1 MKTIKKHDLKPVLN
15 VEDIQKFL
23 GIGRRQSYE
32 LVNSGQFRV
41 VKIGQR
47 IKVDRDVFLKW
58 FEGDEAWSMMRE
70 ISQKLQE
77 KMLKSL

>member
-58 FEGDEAWSMMRE
+58 FEGDEA
-70 ISQKLQE
+70 
-77 KMLKSL
+77 